1 MPASSAALE
10 LESAVCAQQETPS
23 HGVLVPVLGRRR
35 GQVLAKRALDLASAS
50 ALVLLLAPLML
61 LVAALIK
68 LTSRGPVLFRQRRVG
83 HNGRAFEMIKFRS
96 MVANAES
103 MREILDGLNERNGG
117 PVFKMRRDP
126 RVTPL
131 GRIIRRFSIDELPQ
145 LFNVLRGEMSM
156 VGPRPPIPDEVA
168 RYESW
173 QLRRLSVPP
182 GLTCTWQVAP
192 GRCEMHF
199 AEWVRLDLAYID
211 GWHLGRD
218 LLLILRT
225 IPAVLGARGQY

>member
-10 LESAVCAQQETPS
+10 LESAVCAPQEWPS
-23 HGVLVPVLGRRR
+23 HAVLVPVLDRRR
-35 GQVLAKRALDLASAS
+35 GQVLAKRTLDMLAAS
-50 ALVLLLAPLML
+50 ALLVLLAPLML
-61 LVAALIK
+61 VVAALIR
-68 LTSRGPVLFRQRRVG
+68 LTSPGAVLFRQRRVG
-83 HNGRAFEMIKFRS
+83 LNGQPFEMLKFRS

-103 MREILDGLNERNGG
+103 MRDILDALNERPSG
-117 PVFKMRRDP
+117 PVFKMRQDP

-131 GRIIRRFSIDELPQ
+131 GRLLRRFSIDELPQ

-168 RYESW
+168 RYETW

-182 GLTCTWQVAP
+182 GLTCTWQVAA
-192 GRCEMHF
+192 GRGEMQF
-199 AEWVRLDLAYID
+199 SEWVRLDLQYID

-225 IPAVLGARGQY
+225 IPAVLSARGQC